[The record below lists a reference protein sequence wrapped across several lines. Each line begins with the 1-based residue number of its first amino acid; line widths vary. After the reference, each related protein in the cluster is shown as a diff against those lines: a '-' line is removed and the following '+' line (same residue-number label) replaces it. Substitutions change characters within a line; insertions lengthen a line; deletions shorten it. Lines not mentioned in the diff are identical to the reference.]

1 MDNTKI
7 FDLADR
13 LKDAKDRKKD
23 LEAKVK
29 DLNAEIE
36 TLDHELSD
44 LMAESECEKFSHSG
58 STFYLSSRLYASPQA
73 GRKEDMLEA
82 LRDNGFGGLITE
94 TVNANTLAAFVKEQK
109 MANGDEIPEWLSDV
123 VSAYEKVSVG
133 IRKG

>member
-1 MDNTKI
+1 MDNAQI

-58 STFYLSSRLYASPQA
+58 NTFYLSSRLYASPQA

-109 MANGDEIPEWLSDV
+109 MVNDDEIPDWLSDV

>member
-1 MDNTKI
+1 MDNAQI

-23 LEAKVK
+23 LESQIK
-29 DLNAEIE
+29 DVNAEIE

-58 STFYLSSRLYASPQA
+58 STFYLNSRLYASPQA
-73 GRKEDMLEA
+73 GHKEDMIEA
-82 LRDNGFGGLITE
+82 LKGNGFGGLVTE

-109 MANGDEIPEWLSDV
+109 AANGDEIPDWLGEV
-123 VSAYEKVSVG
+123 VNAYEKVSVG
-133 IRKG
+133 IRKA